1 MNTITKPNPLI
12 KPQSFKIDNSSD
24 KLYYNSKD
32 LNVYDPE
39 FYYGCKTKPRMIIQK
54 KKIPESDYIYA
65 NLKLKEWNESTADC
79 KKAQLL
85 ISKSWV
91 DKYFFKAVQ
100 PSSTNFIEKNI
111 EAVKPMVVQSEPTVV
126 ESEPIVVQS
135 EPVIETNTISQS
147 EDTDIVEKAPPLLQ
161 LNESEKFKDCD
172 GNSIEIE
179 VRGER
184 SEDKI
189 YFKVKSVS
197 EGFDMPNIHS
207 ILINSDKDGYEKNR
221 DYKYFFIRVIS
232 TIGKGCTIKKVLYLT
247 YEGLLRVLFVSRN
260 RNATIFRKWATH
272 KLFTIQ
278 MGSKEEKIKLGT
290 DILNISAKT
299 YKAVFDTYAT
309 KFPCIYLLSLGKV
322 SQLRETFKLD
332 NTLSDDSTVY
342 KYGFTDD
349 LSRRIVEHD
358 AKYGKLTNVS
368 IKLSTFHII
377 DVKYTNDA
385 EKDVRELCSAFDKKL
400 SIDGYNELIILNEK
414 EHTQIK
420 KQYKYIGN
428 EYAGA
433 TQELQSQIIE
443 LKDKIKDFENE
454 IVNLKMSHKSEL
466 LEKDIKINQ
475 ETTEKQ
481 LLKMQLDTNQIIYNL
496 EKQNYTLQIQM
507 LSKSV

>member
-1 MNTITKPNPLI
+1 MNTLIKTNPLV
-12 KPQSFKIDNSSD
+12 KPYPFKIDNSSD

-32 LNVYDPE
+32 LNLYDPE

-54 KKIPESDYIYA
+54 KKIPDCDYIYA
-65 NLKLKEWNESTADC
+65 NLKLKEWNASTVDC

-91 DKYFFKAVQ
+91 DKYFFKSVQ

-111 EAVKPMVVQSEPTVV
+111 EAVKPMIVQSDPTVV
-126 ESEPIVVQS
+126 ES
-135 EPVIETNTISQS
+135 EPVIETNTIIQS
-147 EDTDIVEKAPPLLQ
+147 EDTDTIEKAHPILH

-172 GNSIEIE
+172 GNSIEITT
-179 VRGER
+179 RGEKHR
-184 SEDKI
+184 NKI
-189 YFKVKSVS
+189 YFKVNDIMA
-197 EGFDMPNIHS
+197 GFNMPNLDSSLRSINTLYKINIH
-207 ILINSDKDGYEKNR
+207 YKN
-221 DYKYFFIRVIS
+221 FFIRV
-232 TIGKGCTIKKVLYLT
+232 KQEAVLLPTIKKQLYLT
-247 YEGLLRVLFVSRN
+247 YKGLLRVLFASNSGIAER
-260 RNATIFRKWATH
+260 FQDWAED

-322 SQLRETFKLD
+322 CQLRETFKLD
-332 NTLSDDSTVY
+332 NTLSDDSIVY

-358 AKYGKLTNVS
+358 AKYGKLTNVN

-433 TQELQSQIIE
+433 TQELQSQITE

-475 ETTEKQ
+475 ETSEKQ
-481 LLKMQLDTNQIIYNL
+481 LLKMQLDTSQIIYNL

-507 LSKSV
+507 LSKSI